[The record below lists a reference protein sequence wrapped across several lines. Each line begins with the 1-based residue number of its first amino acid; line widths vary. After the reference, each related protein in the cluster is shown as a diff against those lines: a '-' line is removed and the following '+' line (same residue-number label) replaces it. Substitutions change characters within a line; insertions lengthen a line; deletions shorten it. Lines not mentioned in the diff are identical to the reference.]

1 MNHTHTLEELES
13 MAQQAITITDKVNKQ
28 SLPFGVSLESDL
40 VDIPID
46 EQLEYDKAYQDYC
59 EERAYLKAKRAAKH
73 TQQLEELERENE
85 E

>member
-13 MAQQAITITDKVNKQ
+13 MAQQVLTITDKVNKQ
-28 SLPFGVSLESDL
+28 SLPFGVSLESAL

-46 EQLEYDKAYQDYC
+46 EQAEYDKAYQAYC

-73 TQQLEELERENE
+73 KQHAEENE